1 MTQIC
6 INCSHPVSN
15 ESFCGQCGQAQN
27 CPGCKTLF
35 SKPTIYCHECG
46 KHVGHMDE
54 KSDSTRANRKLAFIW
69 LIPCIVILWLIII
82 SSSSLNSDVFG
93 FLSLIETPEKTVE
106 DFFTAIEAGELL
118 EVEQYLHPSIPWDPV
133 SNNGFI
139 PENASIEILNI
150 ESDVSENIAV
160 LNVMVEIYPE
170 PIYGQNPNL
179 VIVELERVDGKWL
192 IYGLE

>member
-1 MTQIC
+1 
-6 INCSHPVSN
+6 
-15 ESFCGQCGQAQN
+15 
-27 CPGCKTLF
+27 
-35 SKPTIYCHECG
+35 
-46 KHVGHMDE
+46 MDE

>member
-1 MTQIC
+1 
-6 INCSHPVSN
+6 
-15 ESFCGQCGQAQN
+15 
-27 CPGCKTLF
+27 
-35 SKPTIYCHECG
+35 
-46 KHVGHMDE
+46 MDE
-54 KSDSTRANRKLAFIW
+54 KSDSTRANRKPAFIW
-69 LIPCIVILWLIII
+69 LIPCIVILWLIIN

-118 EVEQYLHPSIPWDPV
+118 EVEQYLHPSIPLHPV

-170 PIYGQNPNL
+170 PLYEQNPDL

>member
-1 MTQIC
+1 M
-6 INCSHPVSN
+6 
-15 ESFCGQCGQAQN
+15 
-27 CPGCKTLF
+27 
-35 SKPTIYCHECG
+35 
-46 KHVGHMDE
+46 GHMDE